1 MSRIQ
6 PIQLEQADGKARALL
21 DSVQK
26 KLGMVPNLMKTLGH
40 SSAALAFYVNSR
52 ETLSEGTLSGK
63 IREQIALTVAQENGC
78 RYCLAA
84 HSAIGR
90 SLGLSDEAI
99 QDARQGQSPDSKTG
113 AILKFARKLV
123 TNHGRLV
130 DADFEQVR
138 QAGVSD
144 SEITEIVAT
153 VSINIFTNYINIAA
167 QVEVD
172 FPAAAELETSAA

>member
-6 PIQLEQADGKARALL
+6 PIHLEQTDEKAKALL

-26 KLGMVPNLMKTLGH
+26 KLGMVPNLMKTLAH
-40 SSAALAFYVNSR
+40 SPATLGFYLNSGEALSKG
-52 ETLSEGTLSGK
+52 SLSGK

-99 QDARQGQSPDSKTG
+99 RDARQGQSPDSRTG
-113 AILKFARKLV
+113 AILEFAQKLV
-123 TNHGRLV
+123 TNRGQLT
-130 DADFEQVR
+130 DPDFEKVR
-138 QAGVSD
+138 QAGVTD
-144 SEITEIVAT
+144 AEITEIVAT
-153 VSINIFTNYINIAA
+153 VAINIFSNYFNIAT
-167 QVEVD
+167 QIEVD
-172 FPAAAELETSAA
+172 FPAAPELETSAA